1 MLLNSRLA
9 SAALSAS
16 LLALTCPAAAD
27 PASYCPADGI
37 CYQVGVPEG
46 SAAASSGNI
55 YLQLRAPTSYAW
67 VALGTGTSMT
77 GSNMFVLYADGAGNV
92 TVSPRSGSG
101 HVPPAYN
108 ADADLELLAGSGVDA
123 DAGTMTANV
132 RCGNCESW
140 SGGEMSLSSTS
151 TDWIA
156 AWQAGDPLDSA
167 DADATIE
174 RHDAHAGFTFDLSQ
188 AQVSSDANPYLTG
201 DATSG
206 GGSGSG
212 SGNGDTAAGSGS
224 SGAGAGA
231 GAPWYLREI
240 PTLEAAHGIL
250 MAIVMAVMY
259 PLGSLLMPVFGKW
272 WLHGAWQG
280 VAWLAMWAG
289 FAIGVVLAQRTG
301 INFTTH
307 HTNLG
312 TAVVALFGVQPAL
325 GYLHHVQ
332 YVRSGGSRGAA
343 SHAHVWYGRALMVLG
358 VVNGGLGLRLA
369 GTGRGLVVA
378 YAVVAAV
385 VFAAYLAGAAFG
397 EVRKARAARGSS
409 VVDGRQEKR
418 NGENGNR
425 NFMIIFGW
433 GEEARFRLS
442 L

>member
-1 MLLNSRLA
+1 MLSNSRLA

-16 LLALTCPAAAD
+16 LLALTSPAAAD

-37 CYQVGVPEG
+37 CYQVGVPE
-46 SAAASSGNI
+46 SSAASSSGGGNI

-77 GSNMFVLYADGAGNV
+77 GSNMFVLYADGQGNV

-108 ADADLELLAGSGVDA
+108 ADADLELLAGSGVDD

-174 RHDAHAGFTFDLSQ
+174 RHDAHAGFTFDLTQ

-201 DATSG
+201 DAAT
-206 GGSGSG
+206 SGSG
-212 SGNGDTAAGSGS
+212 DAGSGS
-224 SGAGAGA
+224 SGAGASA

-240 PTLEAAHGIL
+240 PALEAAHGIL
-250 MAIVMAVMY
+250 MAVVMAVMY

-272 WLHGAWQG
+272 WLHGAWQA

-332 YVRSGGSRGAA
+332 YVRSGGSRRGAA

-358 VVNGGLGLRLA
+358 VVNGGLGLQLA

-409 VVDGRQEKR
+409 SSSVVDGSSRQEKRR
-418 NGENGNR
+418 NGENGNGNANGNGR
-425 NFMIIFGW
+425 
-433 GEEARFRLS
+433 ERKVS
-442 L
+442 P